1 MNVDFGEMIDGDS
14 DVNDDRGDDDTIDE
28 CDDGLC
34 GDIIDEEEVD
44 ERRGGLGGGDAI
56 DEEDVDDL
64 RGCLAC
70 GDTIIDGGAN
80 DRLRLGEDD
89 EEEDTVDAV
98 FLEEVDNVGD
108 DTTIDGGGNGIII
121 SLSSSSKG
129 FLCCCACTRWSLFRV
144 STSASNS
151 VNFSVAIGKIDDGD
165 KPW

>member
-80 DRLRLGEDD
+80 GRLRLGEDD

-98 FLEEVDNVGD
+98 FLDEAVDSVGD
-108 DTTIDGGGNGIII
+108 DTTIEGGGNGII
-121 SLSSSSKG
+121 SSSSSSNG
-129 FLCCCACTRWSLFRV
+129 CTCFCACACTC
-144 STSASNS
+144 
-151 VNFSVAIGKIDDGD
+151 
-165 KPW
+165 